1 MQTLRAAKGATLLS
15 ADNKSEGR
23 EPPAANALPDASPAG
38 NTDGSLLS
46 ADNKSDG
53 QSASSHPETA
63 LLSADNEPVDGTVR
77 GTAKPPAQR
86 QPKQEGSEP
95 ATDSAEAVSD
105 EPDSHGQPR
114 QLPYDNAFY
123 VVNLHLKMEPAVFA
137 ENSRLWLGI
146 LREQHPD
153 EYSALLRE
161 LSEQQPA

>member
-1 MQTLRAAKGATLLS
+1 MLPRQATQTAV
-15 ADNKSEGR
+15 
-23 EPPAANALPDASPAG
+23 
-38 NTDGSLLS
+38 LS

-63 LLSADNEPVDGTVR
+63 LLSADNKPADGTVR

-123 VVNLHLKMEPAVFA
+123 VVNHLHLKMEPAAFA
-137 ENSRLWLGI
+137 ESARLWLGI

>member
-1 MQTLRAAKGATLLS
+1 M
-15 ADNKSEGR
+15 
-23 EPPAANALPDASPAG
+23 
-38 NTDGSLLS
+38 LS

-63 LLSADNEPVDGTVR
+63 LLSADNKPADGTVR

-123 VVNLHLKMEPAVFA
+123 VVNHLHLKMEPAAFA
-137 ENSRLWLGI
+137 ESARLWLGI